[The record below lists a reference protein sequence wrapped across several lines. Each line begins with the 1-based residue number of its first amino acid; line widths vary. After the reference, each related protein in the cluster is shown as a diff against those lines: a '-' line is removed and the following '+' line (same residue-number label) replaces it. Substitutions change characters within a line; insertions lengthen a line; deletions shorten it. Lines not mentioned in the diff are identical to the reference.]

1 MDFSYGRPLLAVAL
15 LCATGAQNLHAA
27 GAAPASP
34 AKVAEARGALEDNL
48 LNYSSTRLRQVR
60 LVKTSGGFEAF
71 CGEINTTNRFG
82 GYLGW
87 KKFLIPLGK
96 TTIGDLLDKVTIEGQ
111 ASSAASFLAEFGARP
126 NADANARHI
135 AHYCG
140 EGSAVDQT
148 DYTTALTRDL
158 TK

>member
-1 MDFSYGRPLLAVAL
+1 M
-15 LCATGAQNLHAA
+15 
-27 GAAPASP
+27 
-34 AKVAEARGALEDNL
+34 
-48 LNYSSTRLRQVR
+48 
-60 LVKTSGGFEAF
+60 KTSGGFDGF

-111 ASSAASFLAEFGARP
+111 ANSAASFFAQYGARP

-135 AHYCG
+135 ARYCG
-140 EGSAVDQT
+140 EGLPVDQT
-148 DYTTALTRDL
+148 DYTVALTRDAP
-158 TK
+158 K